1 MTYQAIKESIPVIG
15 APVARRYS
23 EVLHLRIGASA
34 RPAVAKLNPVLTA
47 ETRAHAINQ
56 VLQAQFVAED
66 RRLHRWR

>member
-1 MTYQAIKESIPVIG
+1 
-15 APVARRYS
+15 
-23 EVLHLRIGASA
+23 VLHLRIGASA

-56 VLQAQFVAED
+56 VLQAQFVAEN